1 MVLRL
6 QVLVVAGLMVL
17 GQALPALAL
26 DAEELREKIAGG
38 IAFYN
43 ARAHLVGQDLYG
55 YDGLRVEPRNEAFRV
70 SISGFSVLLDVADM
84 TRLELGDIGFTMT
97 PAGELAGDEMLR
109 VSDIALPPA
118 MRIAGPDGT
127 TRRTIALGP
136 VRLDS
141 LWSFAYLT
149 NLNMDILIEG
159 FEMADPVGPDMVK
172 IAEVAA
178 ELRSLDKDD
187 GVYDMALD
195 IRSLG
200 FLSEAAGSKLYLSEL
215 AGLSK
220 LTDYNLA
227 AAAQDLRDADP
238 EAAGKP
244 AALLETL
251 LDLLLSDGT
260 WSGGSEARLDAR
272 GLRFVTGAE
281 QDSVEIDSIGMGFAL
296 ESLDEPL
303 ANASF
308 TVGHLGLRGKGLSGA
323 EGSLGQEL
331 LPQETAVKVTLDKLP
346 VQRIIG
352 ELSSALSN
360 GVAGEAA
367 NPEESEQAQAGEPLP
382 GRPGI
387 VLDPLSAKLRD
398 AVTEAGTTISLS
410 DTRLA
415 MPSAK
420 LQAQGNFALD
430 SEAVLGLSG
439 NLLAELVGLDKLIAL
454 AQAAMG
460 DPDASTRER
469 AATLIGTLGLLQTYA
484 ARGEDNKGGPV
495 DRYDLVIDPSGAITV
510 NGKPLGPPPPQE

>member
-1 MVLRL
+1 M
-6 QVLVVAGLMVL
+6 VAGLLVL
-17 GQALPALAL
+17 GQALPAFAL
-26 DAEELREKIAGG
+26 DAEALREKIAGG

-43 ARAHLVGQDLYG
+43 ARAHLEGQNLYG
-55 YDGLRVEPRNEAFRV
+55 YSGLRVEPRDEAFRV
-70 SISGFSVLLDVADM
+70 SLSDFSVLLDVAEK
-84 TRLELGDIGFTMT
+84 TRLELGDIGLTMT
-97 PAGELAGDEMLR
+97 PAGELADDEMFR
-109 VSDIALPPA
+109 VSEIELPA
-118 MRIAGPDGT
+118 TMRIAGPDGT
-127 TRRTIALGP
+127 TWRTIGLGP

-159 FEMADPVGPDMVK
+159 FEMADPVGADLIKVG
-172 IAEVAA
+172 EVAA
-178 ELRSLDKDD
+178 ELRSLEQDS

-195 IRSLG
+195 IRALG
-200 FLSEAAGSKLYLSEL
+200 FLSEAPNSKLYLSEL
-215 AGLSK
+215 AALSK

-238 EAAGKP
+238 EAPGKP

-260 WSGGSEARLDAR
+260 WSDGSEARLDAR
-272 GLRFVTGAE
+272 GLRFISGAA
-281 QDSVEIDSIGMGFAL
+281 QGSVEVDFVGLGFAL
-296 ESLDEPL
+296 ESLNEPL

-308 TVGHLGLRGKGLSGA
+308 TVSHQGLRGEGLSAA

-360 GVAGEAA
+360 GVAGETAEPDQPA
-367 NPEESEQAQAGEPLP
+367 EGQAEEPLP
-382 GRPGI
+382 VQPGI
-387 VLDPLSAKLRD
+387 VFHPLAEKLRD
-398 AVTEAGTTISLS
+398 AVAEAGTTISLS

-420 LQAQGNFALD
+420 LQAEGSFALD
-430 SEAVLGLSG
+430 PEAVLGLSG

-460 DPDASTRER
+460 DPDVTIRER
-469 AATLIGTLGLLQTYA
+469 AAGLIGTLSLLQTYA
-484 ARGEDNKGGPV
+484 ARGEDDKGGPV
-495 DRYDLVIDPSGAITV
+495 DRYELVIDASGAITV